1 MWYAVLNGIVRQ
13 TQKRGY
19 ENMSRMLHD
28 KTFYRTFAILTLS
41 LALQNLLTYSVNLA
55 DNIMLGRFSQDAL
68 SGASL
73 CNQLQFFLQMLVQGV
88 GEGVVVLGARYWGK
102 QDLKPIPNIIGAG
115 LRFGVSIAAVLFV
128 LALLFPTQIIRLMTN
143 DPVIMEQ
150 AVQYL
155 QIICFTYVI
164 FALTNML
171 TASLRSIGIVKIGY
185 IISASTLCINICLNY
200 VLIYGNFGAPALGVR
215 GAAIAT
221 LVSRMV
227 ELLIVIWFLK
237 FREHTLCLNWRK
249 LLLIDT
255 SYIRDYIQVSLPML
269 VTQTMWGAS
278 SIIQT
283 AILGNMQN
291 AAMVVPAN
299 SISVLVFQ
307 ILSVVGYG
315 AASAAAIITGRTL
328 GEGHKE
334 RIDQTAFTFQVLFC
348 IIGVFTGLVILL
360 SRGPVMMIYNTLS
373 HEAATL
379 TRQFITVL
387 AITSVGTCYQM
398 AADCGILRAGGDTRF
413 AMWNNIVFVWMICLP
428 CAALSA
434 FVFHFSPVVV
444 FFCLK
449 MEQLGK
455 CPVIFLRV
463 RSRKWIKQI
472 TR

>member
-1 MWYAVLNGIVRQ
+1 
-13 TQKRGY
+13 
-19 ENMSRMLHD
+19 MSRMLHD

-102 QDLKPIPNIIGAG
+102 KDLKPIPDIIGAG

-200 VLIYGNFGAPALGVR
+200 VLIYGHFGAPALGVR

-221 LVSRMV
+221 LVSRTV
-227 ELLIVIWFLK
+227 ELLVVIWFLK

-249 LLLIDT
+249 LLFIDT
-255 SYIRDYIQVSLPML
+255 SYIKDYIHVSLPML

-283 AILGNMQN
+283 AILGNMEN

-315 AASAAAIITGRTL
+315 AASAAAIMTGRTL

-334 RIDQTAFTFQVLFC
+334 RIDQTAFTFQIMFC
-348 IIGVFTGLVILL
+348 IIGVFTGLIILL
-360 SRGPVMMIYNTLS
+360 SRGPVLQIYNTLS
-373 HEAATL
+373 PEAAEL

-398 AADCGILRAGGDTRF
+398 AADCGILRAGGDTKF
-413 AMWNNIVFVWMICLP
+413 AMWNNLVFVWLICLP

-463 RSRKWIKQI
+463 RSKKWIKQI

>member
-1 MWYAVLNGIVRQ
+1 
-13 TQKRGY
+13 
-19 ENMSRMLHD
+19 MSRMLHD
-28 KTFYRTFAILTLS
+28 KAFYRTFVILTLS

-102 QDLKPIPNIIGAG
+102 KDLKPIPDIIGAG

-200 VLIYGNFGAPALGVR
+200 VLIYGHFGAPALGVR

-221 LVSRMV
+221 LVSRTV

-237 FREHTLCLNWRK
+237 FREHTLRLNWRK
-249 LLLIDT
+249 LLFIDT
-255 SYIRDYIQVSLPML
+255 SYIKDYIHVSLPML

-283 AILGNMQN
+283 AILGNMEN

-315 AASAAAIITGRTL
+315 AASAAAIMTGRTL

-334 RIDQTAFTFQVLFC
+334 RIDQTAFTFQIMFC
-348 IIGVFTGLVILL
+348 IIGVFTGLIILL
-360 SRGPVMMIYNTLS
+360 SRGPVLQIYNTLS
-373 HEAATL
+373 PEAAEL

-398 AADCGILRAGGDTRF
+398 AADCGILRAGGDTKF
-413 AMWNNIVFVWMICLP
+413 AMWNNLVFVWIICLP

>member
-1 MWYAVLNGIVRQ
+1 
-13 TQKRGY
+13 
-19 ENMSRMLHD
+19 MSRMLHD

-102 QDLKPIPNIIGAG
+102 KDLKPIPDIIGAG

-200 VLIYGNFGAPALGVR
+200 VLIYGHFGAPALGVR

-221 LVSRMV
+221 LVSRTV

-249 LLLIDT
+249 LLFIDT
-255 SYIRDYIQVSLPML
+255 SYIRDYIHVSLPML

-283 AILGNMQN
+283 AILGNMEN

-315 AASAAAIITGRTL
+315 AASAAAIMTGRTL

-334 RIDQTAFTFQVLFC
+334 RIDQTAFTFQIMFC
-348 IIGVFTGLVILL
+348 IIGVFTGLIILL
-360 SRGPVMMIYNTLS
+360 SRGLVLQIYNTLS
-373 HEAATL
+373 PEAAEL

-398 AADCGILRAGGDTRF
+398 AADCGILRAGGDTKF
-413 AMWNNIVFVWMICLP
+413 AMWNNLVFVWLICLP

-455 CPVIFLRV
+455 CPVILLRV
-463 RSRKWIKQI
+463 RSKKWIKQI

>member
-1 MWYAVLNGIVRQ
+1 
-13 TQKRGY
+13 
-19 ENMSRMLHD
+19 MSRMLHD
-28 KTFYRTFAILTLS
+28 KAFYRTFVILTLS

-102 QDLKPIPNIIGAG
+102 KDLKPIPDIIGAG

-128 LALLFPTQIIRLMTN
+128 LAVLFPTQIIRLMTN

-200 VLIYGNFGAPALGVR
+200 VLIYGHFGAPALGVR

-221 LVSRMV
+221 LVSRTV

-237 FREHTLCLNWRK
+237 FREHTLRLNWRK
-249 LLLIDT
+249 LLFIDT
-255 SYIRDYIQVSLPML
+255 SYIRDYIHVSLPML

-283 AILGNMQN
+283 AILGNMEN

-315 AASAAAIITGRTL
+315 AASAAAIMTGRTL

-334 RIDQTAFTFQVLFC
+334 RIDQTAFTFQIMFC
-348 IIGVFTGLVILL
+348 IIGVFTGLIILL
-360 SRGPVMMIYNTLS
+360 SRGPVLQIYNTLS
-373 HEAATL
+373 PEAAEL

-398 AADCGILRAGGDTRF
+398 AADCGILRAGGDTKF
-413 AMWNNIVFVWMICLP
+413 AMWNNIVFVWLICLP

-463 RSRKWIKQI
+463 RSKKWIKQI

>member
-1 MWYAVLNGIVRQ
+1 
-13 TQKRGY
+13 
-19 ENMSRMLHD
+19 MSRMLHD

-102 QDLKPIPNIIGAG
+102 KDLKPIPDIIGAG

-143 DPVIMEQ
+143 DPMIMEQ

-200 VLIYGNFGAPALGVR
+200 VLIYGHFGAPALGVR

-221 LVSRMV
+221 LVSRTV

-249 LLLIDT
+249 LLFIDT
-255 SYIRDYIQVSLPML
+255 SYIRDYIHVSLPML

-283 AILGNMQN
+283 AILGNMEN

-315 AASAAAIITGRTL
+315 AASAAAIMTGRTL

-334 RIDQTAFTFQVLFC
+334 RIDQTAFTFQIMFC
-348 IIGVFTGLVILL
+348 IIGVFTGLIILL
-360 SRGPVMMIYNTLS
+360 SRGPVLQIYNTLS
-373 HEAATL
+373 PEAAEL

-413 AMWNNIVFVWMICLP
+413 AMWNNLVFVWLICLP

-463 RSRKWIKQI
+463 RSKKWIKQI

>member
-1 MWYAVLNGIVRQ
+1 
-13 TQKRGY
+13 
-19 ENMSRMLHD
+19 MSRMLHD

-102 QDLKPIPNIIGAG
+102 KDLKPIPDIIGAG

-200 VLIYGNFGAPALGVR
+200 VLIYGHFGAPALGVR

-221 LVSRMV
+221 LVSRTV
-227 ELLIVIWFLK
+227 ELLVVIWFLK

-249 LLLIDT
+249 LLFIDT
-255 SYIRDYIQVSLPML
+255 SYIKDYIHVSLPML

-283 AILGNMQN
+283 AILGNMEN

-315 AASAAAIITGRTL
+315 AASAAAIMTGRTL

-334 RIDQTAFTFQVLFC
+334 RIDQTAFTFQIMFC
-348 IIGVFTGLVILL
+348 IIGVFTGLIILL
-360 SRGPVMMIYNTLS
+360 SRGPVLQIYNTLS
-373 HEAATL
+373 PEAAEL

-413 AMWNNIVFVWMICLP
+413 AMWNNIVFVWLICLP

-463 RSRKWIKQI
+463 RSKKWIKQI

>member
-1 MWYAVLNGIVRQ
+1 
-13 TQKRGY
+13 
-19 ENMSRMLHD
+19 MSRMLHD
-28 KTFYRTFAILTLS
+28 KAFYRTFVILTLS

-102 QDLKPIPNIIGAG
+102 KDLKPIPDIIGAG

-128 LALLFPTQIIRLMTN
+128 LAVLFPTQIIRLMTN

-200 VLIYGNFGAPALGVR
+200 VLIYGHFGAPALGVR

-221 LVSRMV
+221 LVSRTV

-237 FREHTLCLNWRK
+237 FREHTLHLNWRK
-249 LLLIDT
+249 LLFIDT
-255 SYIRDYIQVSLPML
+255 SYIKDYIHVSLPML

-283 AILGNMQN
+283 AILGNMEN

-315 AASAAAIITGRTL
+315 AASAAAIMTGRTL

-334 RIDQTAFTFQVLFC
+334 RIDQTAFTFQIMFC
-348 IIGVFTGLVILL
+348 IIGVFTGLIILL
-360 SRGPVMMIYNTLS
+360 SRGPVLQIYNTLS
-373 HEAATL
+373 PEAAEL

-398 AADCGILRAGGDTRF
+398 AADCGILRAGGDTKF
-413 AMWNNIVFVWMICLP
+413 AMWNNIVFVWIICLP

>member
-1 MWYAVLNGIVRQ
+1 
-13 TQKRGY
+13 
-19 ENMSRMLHD
+19 MSRMLHD

-102 QDLKPIPNIIGAG
+102 KDLKPIPDIIGAG

-200 VLIYGNFGAPALGVR
+200 VLIYGHFGAPALGVR

-221 LVSRMV
+221 LVSRTV

-249 LLLIDT
+249 LLFIDT
-255 SYIRDYIQVSLPML
+255 SYIKDYIHVSLPML

-283 AILGNMQN
+283 AILGNMEN

-315 AASAAAIITGRTL
+315 AASAAAIMTGRTL

-334 RIDQTAFTFQVLFC
+334 RIDQTAFTFQIMFC
-348 IIGVFTGLVILL
+348 IIGVFTGLIILL
-360 SRGPVMMIYNTLS
+360 SRGPVLQIYNTLS
-373 HEAATL
+373 PEAADL
-379 TRQFITVL
+379 TRHIITGL
-387 AITSVGTCYQM
+387 GTCYQM
-398 AADCGILRAGGDTRF
+398 AADCGILRAGGDTKF
-413 AMWNNIVFVWMICLP
+413 AMWNNLVFVWLICLP

-463 RSRKWIKQI
+463 RSKKWIKQI

>member
-1 MWYAVLNGIVRQ
+1 
-13 TQKRGY
+13 
-19 ENMSRMLHD
+19 MSRMLHD
-28 KTFYRTFAILTLS
+28 KAFYRTFVILTLS

-102 QDLKPIPNIIGAG
+102 KDLKPIPDIIGAG

-128 LALLFPTQIIRLMTN
+128 LAVLFPTQIIRLMTN

-200 VLIYGNFGAPALGVR
+200 VLIYGHFGAPALGVR

-221 LVSRMV
+221 LVSRTV

-237 FREHTLCLNWRK
+237 FREHTLHLNWRK
-249 LLLIDT
+249 LLFIDT
-255 SYIRDYIQVSLPML
+255 SYIRDYIHVSLPML

-283 AILGNMQN
+283 AILGNMEN

-315 AASAAAIITGRTL
+315 AASAAAIMTGRTL

-334 RIDQTAFTFQVLFC
+334 RIDQTAFTFQIMFC
-348 IIGVFTGLVILL
+348 IIGVFTGLIILL
-360 SRGPVMMIYNTLS
+360 SRGPVLQIYNTLS
-373 HEAATL
+373 PEAAEL

-398 AADCGILRAGGDTRF
+398 AADCGILRAGGDTKF
-413 AMWNNIVFVWMICLP
+413 AMWNNIVFVWIICLP

-463 RSRKWIKQI
+463 RSKKWIKQI

>member
-1 MWYAVLNGIVRQ
+1 
-13 TQKRGY
+13 
-19 ENMSRMLHD
+19 MSRMLHD

-41 LALQNLLTYSVNLA
+41 LALQNLLTYSVNLT

-102 QDLKPIPNIIGAG
+102 KDLKPIPDIIGAG

-171 TASLRSIGIVKIGY
+171 SASLRSIGIVKIGY

-200 VLIYGNFGAPALGVR
+200 VLIYGHFGAPALGVR

-221 LVSRMV
+221 LVSRTV

-237 FREHTLCLNWRK
+237 FREHTLRLNWRK
-249 LLLIDT
+249 LLFIDT
-255 SYIRDYIQVSLPML
+255 SYIKDYIHVSLPML

-283 AILGNMQN
+283 AILGNMEN

-315 AASAAAIITGRTL
+315 AASAAAIMTGRTL

-334 RIDQTAFTFQVLFC
+334 RIDQTAFTFQIMFC
-348 IIGVFTGLVILL
+348 IIGVFTGLIILL
-360 SRGPVMMIYNTLS
+360 SRGPVLQIYNTLS
-373 HEAATL
+373 PEAAEL

-398 AADCGILRAGGDTRF
+398 AADCGILRAGGDTKF
-413 AMWNNIVFVWMICLP
+413 AMWNNLVFVWLICLP

-463 RSRKWIKQI
+463 RSKKWIKQI

>member
-1 MWYAVLNGIVRQ
+1 
-13 TQKRGY
+13 
-19 ENMSRMLHD
+19 MSRMLHD
-28 KTFYRTFAILTLS
+28 KAFYRTFAILTLS

-102 QDLKPIPNIIGAG
+102 KDLKPIPDIIGAG

-200 VLIYGNFGAPALGVR
+200 VLIYGHFGAPALGVR

-221 LVSRMV
+221 LVSRTV

-237 FREHTLCLNWRK
+237 FREHTLHLNWRK
-249 LLLIDT
+249 LLFIDT
-255 SYIRDYIQVSLPML
+255 SYIRDYIHVSLPML

-283 AILGNMQN
+283 AILGNMEN

-315 AASAAAIITGRTL
+315 AASAAAIMTGRTL

-334 RIDQTAFTFQVLFC
+334 RIDQTAFTFQIMFC
-348 IIGVFTGLVILL
+348 IIGVFTGLIILL
-360 SRGPVMMIYNTLS
+360 SRGPVLQIYNTLS
-373 HEAATL
+373 PEAAEL

-398 AADCGILRAGGDTRF
+398 AADCGILRAGGDTKF
-413 AMWNNIVFVWMICLP
+413 AMWNNIVFVWLICLP

-463 RSRKWIKQI
+463 RSKKWIKQI

>member
-1 MWYAVLNGIVRQ
+1 
-13 TQKRGY
+13 
-19 ENMSRMLHD
+19 MSRMLHD

-102 QDLKPIPNIIGAG
+102 KDLKPIPDIIGAG

-143 DPVIMEQ
+143 DPMIMEQ

-200 VLIYGNFGAPALGVR
+200 VLIYGHFGAPALGVR

-221 LVSRMV
+221 LVSRTV

-249 LLLIDT
+249 LLFIDT
-255 SYIRDYIQVSLPML
+255 SYIRDYIHVSLPML

-283 AILGNMQN
+283 AILGNMEN

-315 AASAAAIITGRTL
+315 AASAAAIMTGRTL

-334 RIDQTAFTFQVLFC
+334 RINQTAFTFQIMFC
-348 IIGVFTGLVILL
+348 IIGVFTGLIILL
-360 SRGPVMMIYNTLS
+360 SRGPVLQIYNTLS
-373 HEAATL
+373 PEAAEL

-413 AMWNNIVFVWMICLP
+413 AMWNNLVFVWLICLP

-463 RSRKWIKQI
+463 RSKKWIKQI

>member
-1 MWYAVLNGIVRQ
+1 
-13 TQKRGY
+13 
-19 ENMSRMLHD
+19 MSRMLHD

-102 QDLKPIPNIIGAG
+102 KDLKPIPDIIGAG

-200 VLIYGNFGAPALGVR
+200 VLIYGHFGAPALGVR

-221 LVSRMV
+221 LVSRTV

-249 LLLIDT
+249 LLFIDT
-255 SYIRDYIQVSLPML
+255 SYIKDYIHVSLPML

-283 AILGNMQN
+283 AILGNMEN

-315 AASAAAIITGRTL
+315 AASAAAIMTGRTL

-334 RIDQTAFTFQVLFC
+334 RIDQTAFTFQIMFC
-348 IIGVFTGLVILL
+348 IIGVFTGLIILL
-360 SRGPVMMIYNTLS
+360 SRGPVLQIYNTLS
-373 HEAATL
+373 PEAAEL

-413 AMWNNIVFVWMICLP
+413 AMWNNLVFVWLICLP

-463 RSRKWIKQI
+463 RSKKWIKQI

>member
-1 MWYAVLNGIVRQ
+1 
-13 TQKRGY
+13 
-19 ENMSRMLHD
+19 MSRMLHD

-102 QDLKPIPNIIGAG
+102 KELKPIPDIIGAG

-200 VLIYGNFGAPALGVR
+200 VLIYGHFGAPALGVR

-221 LVSRMV
+221 LVSRTV

-237 FREHTLCLNWRK
+237 FREQTLRLNWRK
-249 LLLIDT
+249 LLFIDT
-255 SYIRDYIQVSLPML
+255 SYIKDYIHVSLPML

-283 AILGNMQN
+283 AILGNMEN

-315 AASAAAIITGRTL
+315 AASAAAIMTGRTL

-334 RIDQTAFTFQVLFC
+334 RIDQTAFTFQIMFC
-348 IIGVFTGLVILL
+348 IIGVLTGLIILL
-360 SRGPVMMIYNTLS
+360 SRGPVLQIYNTLS
-373 HEAATL
+373 PEAAEL

-398 AADCGILRAGGDTRF
+398 AADCGILRAGGDTKF
-413 AMWNNIVFVWMICLP
+413 AMWNNIVFVWLICLP

-463 RSRKWIKQI
+463 RSKKWIKQI

>member
-1 MWYAVLNGIVRQ
+1 
-13 TQKRGY
+13 
-19 ENMSRMLHD
+19 MSRMLHD
-28 KTFYRTFAILTLS
+28 KAFYRTFAILTLS

-102 QDLKPIPNIIGAG
+102 KDLKPIPDIIGAG

-143 DPVIMEQ
+143 DTVIMEQ

-200 VLIYGNFGAPALGVR
+200 VLIYGHFGAPALGVR

-221 LVSRMV
+221 LVSRTV

-237 FREHTLCLNWRK
+237 FREHTLHLNWRK
-249 LLLIDT
+249 LLFIDT
-255 SYIRDYIQVSLPML
+255 SYIRDYIHVSLPML

-283 AILGNMQN
+283 AILGNMEN

-315 AASAAAIITGRTL
+315 AASAAAIMTGRTL

-334 RIDQTAFTFQVLFC
+334 RIDQTAFTFQIMFC
-348 IIGVFTGLVILL
+348 IIGVFTGLIILL
-360 SRGPVMMIYNTLS
+360 SRGPVLQIYNTLS
-373 HEAATL
+373 PEAAEL

-398 AADCGILRAGGDTRF
+398 AADCGILRAGGDTKF
-413 AMWNNIVFVWMICLP
+413 AMWNNIVFVWLICLP

-463 RSRKWIKQI
+463 RSKKWIKQI

>member
-1 MWYAVLNGIVRQ
+1 
-13 TQKRGY
+13 
-19 ENMSRMLHD
+19 MSRMLHD

-102 QDLKPIPNIIGAG
+102 KDLKPIPDIIGAG

-200 VLIYGNFGAPALGVR
+200 VLIYGHFGAPALGVR

-221 LVSRMV
+221 LVSRTV

-237 FREHTLCLNWRK
+237 FREHTLRLNWRK
-249 LLLIDT
+249 LLFIDT
-255 SYIRDYIQVSLPML
+255 SYIKDYIHVSLPML

-283 AILGNMQN
+283 AILGNMEN

-315 AASAAAIITGRTL
+315 AASAAAIMTGRTL

-334 RIDQTAFTFQVLFC
+334 RIDQTAFTFQVMFC
-348 IIGVFTGLVILL
+348 IIGVFTGLIILL
-360 SRGPVMMIYNTLS
+360 SRGPVLQIYNTLS
-373 HEAATL
+373 PEAAEL

-398 AADCGILRAGGDTRF
+398 AADCGILRAGGDTKF
-413 AMWNNIVFVWMICLP
+413 AMWNNLVFVWLICLP

-463 RSRKWIKQI
+463 RSKKWIKQI

>member
-1 MWYAVLNGIVRQ
+1 
-13 TQKRGY
+13 
-19 ENMSRMLHD
+19 MSRMLHD

-88 GEGVVVLGARYWGK
+88 GEGVVVLGTRYWGK
-102 QDLKPIPNIIGAG
+102 KDLKPIPNIIGAG

-128 LALLFPTQIIRLMTN
+128 LALLFPYQIVRLMTN
-143 DPVIMEQ
+143 DPMIMEQ

-200 VLIYGNFGAPALGVR
+200 VLIYGNFGAPALGIR

-221 LVSRMV
+221 LVSRTV

-237 FREHTLCLNWRK
+237 FREHTLRLNWRK
-249 LLLIDT
+249 LLFIDT
-255 SYIRDYIQVSLPML
+255 SYISDYVRVSLPML

-278 SIIQT
+278 SIMQT

-328 GEGHKE
+328 GEGHRD
-334 RIDQTAFTFQVLFC
+334 RIDRTAFTFQIMFC
-348 IIGVFTGLVILL
+348 IIGVFTGLIILL

-373 HEAATL
+373 PEAAAL

-413 AMWNNIVFVWMICLP
+413 AMWNNIVFMWLICLP

-449 MEQLGK
+449 MDQLGK

-463 RSRKWIKQI
+463 RSKKWIKQI

>member
-1 MWYAVLNGIVRQ
+1 
-13 TQKRGY
+13 
-19 ENMSRMLHD
+19 MSRMLHD
-28 KTFYRTFAILTLS
+28 KAFYRTFVILTLS

-102 QDLKPIPNIIGAG
+102 KDLKPIPDIIGAG

-200 VLIYGNFGAPALGVR
+200 VLIYGHFDAPALGVR

-221 LVSRMV
+221 LVSRTV

-237 FREHTLCLNWRK
+237 FREHTLHLNWRK
-249 LLLIDT
+249 LLFIDT
-255 SYIRDYIQVSLPML
+255 SYIRDYIHVSLPML

-283 AILGNMQN
+283 AILGNMEN

-315 AASAAAIITGRTL
+315 AASAAAIMTGRTL

-334 RIDQTAFTFQVLFC
+334 RIDQTAFTFQIMFC
-348 IIGVFTGLVILL
+348 IIGVFTGLIILL
-360 SRGPVMMIYNTLS
+360 SRGPVLQIYNTLS
-373 HEAATL
+373 PEAAEL
-379 TRQFITVL
+379 TRQFIIVL

-398 AADCGILRAGGDTRF
+398 AADCGILRAGGDTKF
-413 AMWNNIVFVWMICLP
+413 AMWNNIVFVWLICLP

-444 FFCLK
+444 FFCRK

-463 RSRKWIKQI
+463 RSKKWIKQI

>member
-1 MWYAVLNGIVRQ
+1 
-13 TQKRGY
+13 
-19 ENMSRMLHD
+19 MSRMLHD
-28 KTFYRTFAILTLS
+28 KAFYRTFVILTLS

-102 QDLKPIPNIIGAG
+102 KDLKPIPDIIGAG

-128 LALLFPTQIIRLMTN
+128 LAVLFPTQIVRLMTN

-200 VLIYGNFGAPALGVR
+200 ILIYGHFGAPALGVR

-221 LVSRMV
+221 LVSRTV

-237 FREHTLCLNWRK
+237 FREHTLRLNWRK
-249 LLLIDT
+249 LLFIDT
-255 SYIRDYIQVSLPML
+255 SYIRDYIHVSLPML

-283 AILGNMQN
+283 AILGNMEN

-315 AASAAAIITGRTL
+315 AASAAAIMTGRTL

-334 RIDQTAFTFQVLFC
+334 RIDQTAFTFQIMFC
-348 IIGVFTGLVILL
+348 IIGVYTGLIILL
-360 SRGPVMMIYNTLS
+360 SRGPVLQIYNTLS
-373 HEAATL
+373 PEAAEL
-379 TRQFITVL
+379 TRQFIIVL

-398 AADCGILRAGGDTRF
+398 AADCGILRAGGDTKF
-413 AMWNNIVFVWMICLP
+413 AMWNNIVFVWLICLP

-434 FVFHFSPVVV
+434 FVFRFSPVVV

-463 RSRKWIKQI
+463 RSKKWIKQI

>member
-1 MWYAVLNGIVRQ
+1 
-13 TQKRGY
+13 
-19 ENMSRMLHD
+19 MSRMLHD

-41 LALQNLLTYSVNLA
+41 LALQNLLTYSVNLT

-102 QDLKPIPNIIGAG
+102 KDLKPIPDIIGAG

-200 VLIYGNFGAPALGVR
+200 VLIYGHFGAPALGVR

-221 LVSRMV
+221 LVSRTV

-237 FREHTLCLNWRK
+237 FREHTLRLNWRK
-249 LLLIDT
+249 LLFIDT
-255 SYIRDYIQVSLPML
+255 SYIKDYIHVSLPML

-283 AILGNMQN
+283 AILGNMEN

-315 AASAAAIITGRTL
+315 AASAAAIMTGRTL

-334 RIDQTAFTFQVLFC
+334 RIDQTAFTFQIMFC
-348 IIGVFTGLVILL
+348 IIGVFTGLIILL
-360 SRGPVMMIYNTLS
+360 SRGPVLQIYNTLS
-373 HEAATL
+373 PEAAEL

-398 AADCGILRAGGDTRF
+398 AADCGILRAGGDTKF
-413 AMWNNIVFVWMICLP
+413 AMWNNLVFVWLICLP

-455 CPVIFLRV
+455 CPIIFLRV
-463 RSRKWIKQI
+463 RSKKWIKQI

>member
-1 MWYAVLNGIVRQ
+1 
-13 TQKRGY
+13 
-19 ENMSRMLHD
+19 MSRMLHD

-102 QDLKPIPNIIGAG
+102 KDLKPIPDIIGAG

-200 VLIYGNFGAPALGVR
+200 VLIYGHFGAPALGVR

-221 LVSRMV
+221 LVSRTV

-237 FREHTLCLNWRK
+237 FREHTLRLNWRK
-249 LLLIDT
+249 LLFIDT
-255 SYIRDYIQVSLPML
+255 SYIKDYIQVSLPML

-283 AILGNMQN
+283 AILGNMEN

-315 AASAAAIITGRTL
+315 AASAAAIMTGRTL

-334 RIDQTAFTFQVLFC
+334 RIDQTAFTFQIMFC
-348 IIGVFTGLVILL
+348 IIGVFTGLIILL
-360 SRGPVMMIYNTLS
+360 SRGPVLQIYNTLS
-373 HEAATL
+373 PEAAEL

-398 AADCGILRAGGDTRF
+398 AADCGILRAGGDTKF
-413 AMWNNIVFVWMICLP
+413 AMWNNLVFVWLICLP

-463 RSRKWIKQI
+463 RSKKWIKQI

>member
-1 MWYAVLNGIVRQ
+1 
-13 TQKRGY
+13 
-19 ENMSRMLHD
+19 MSRMLHD
-28 KTFYRTFAILTLS
+28 KAFYRTFVILTLS

-102 QDLKPIPNIIGAG
+102 KDLKPIPDIIGAG

-200 VLIYGNFGAPALGVR
+200 VLIYGHFGAPALGVR

-221 LVSRMV
+221 LVSRTV

-237 FREHTLCLNWRK
+237 FREHTLRLNWRK
-249 LLLIDT
+249 LLFIDT
-255 SYIRDYIQVSLPML
+255 SYIKDYIHVSLPML

-283 AILGNMQN
+283 AILGNMEN

-315 AASAAAIITGRTL
+315 AASAAAIMTGRTL

-334 RIDQTAFTFQVLFC
+334 RIDQTAFTFQIMFC
-348 IIGVFTGLVILL
+348 IIGVFTGLIILL
-360 SRGPVMMIYNTLS
+360 SRGPVLQIYNTLS
-373 HEAATL
+373 PEAAEL

-398 AADCGILRAGGDTRF
+398 AADCGILRAGGDTTF
-413 AMWNNIVFVWMICLP
+413 AMWNNIVFVWLICLP

-463 RSRKWIKQI
+463 RSKKWIKQI

>member
-1 MWYAVLNGIVRQ
+1 
-13 TQKRGY
+13 
-19 ENMSRMLHD
+19 MSRMLHD

-41 LALQNLLTYSVNLA
+41 LALQNLLTYSVNLT

-102 QDLKPIPNIIGAG
+102 KDLKPIPDIIGAG

-200 VLIYGNFGAPALGVR
+200 VLIYGHFGAPALGVR

-221 LVSRMV
+221 LVSRTV

-237 FREHTLCLNWRK
+237 FREHTLRLNWRK
-249 LLLIDT
+249 LLFIDT
-255 SYIRDYIQVSLPML
+255 SYIKDYIHVSLPML

-283 AILGNMQN
+283 AILGNMEN

-315 AASAAAIITGRTL
+315 AASAAAIMTGRTL

-334 RIDQTAFTFQVLFC
+334 RIDQTALTFQIMFC
-348 IIGVFTGLVILL
+348 IIGVFTGLIILL
-360 SRGPVMMIYNTLS
+360 SRGPVLQIYNTLS
-373 HEAATL
+373 PEAAEL

-398 AADCGILRAGGDTRF
+398 AADCGILRAGGDTKF
-413 AMWNNIVFVWMICLP
+413 AMWNNIVFVWLICLP

-463 RSRKWIKQI
+463 RSKKWIKQI

>member
-1 MWYAVLNGIVRQ
+1 
-13 TQKRGY
+13 
-19 ENMSRMLHD
+19 MSRMLHD

-102 QDLKPIPNIIGAG
+102 KDLKPIPDIIGAG

-200 VLIYGNFGAPALGVR
+200 VLIYGHFGAPALGVR

-221 LVSRMV
+221 LVSRTV

-237 FREHTLCLNWRK
+237 FREHTLRLNWRK
-249 LLLIDT
+249 LLFIDT
-255 SYIRDYIQVSLPML
+255 SYIKDYIHVSLPML

-283 AILGNMQN
+283 AILGNMEN

-315 AASAAAIITGRTL
+315 AASAAAIMTGRTL

-334 RIDQTAFTFQVLFC
+334 RIDQTAFTFQIMFC
-348 IIGVFTGLVILL
+348 IIGVFTGLIILL
-360 SRGPVMMIYNTLS
+360 SRGPVLQIYNTLS
-373 HEAATL
+373 PEAAEL

-398 AADCGILRAGGDTRF
+398 AADCGILRAGGDTKF
-413 AMWNNIVFVWMICLP
+413 AMWNNIVFVWLICLP

-463 RSRKWIKQI
+463 RSKKWIKQI

>member
-1 MWYAVLNGIVRQ
+1 
-13 TQKRGY
+13 
-19 ENMSRMLHD
+19 MSRMLHD

-102 QDLKPIPNIIGAG
+102 KDLKPIPDIIGAG

-200 VLIYGNFGAPALGVR
+200 VLIYGHFGAPALGVR

-221 LVSRMV
+221 LVSRTV

-237 FREHTLCLNWRK
+237 FREHVLRLNWRK
-249 LLLIDT
+249 LLFIDT
-255 SYIRDYIQVSLPML
+255 SYIRDYIHVSLPML

-283 AILGNMQN
+283 AILGNMEN

-315 AASAAAIITGRTL
+315 AASAAAIMTGRTL

-334 RIDQTAFTFQVLFC
+334 RIDQTALTFQIMFC
-348 IIGVFTGLVILL
+348 IIGVFTGLIILL
-360 SRGPVMMIYNTLS
+360 SRGPVLQIYNTLS
-373 HEAATL
+373 PEAAEL

-398 AADCGILRAGGDTRF
+398 AADCGILRAGGDTKF
-413 AMWNNIVFVWMICLP
+413 AMWNNLVFVWLICLP

-463 RSRKWIKQI
+463 RSKKWIKQI

>member
-1 MWYAVLNGIVRQ
+1 
-13 TQKRGY
+13 
-19 ENMSRMLHD
+19 MSRMLHD
-28 KTFYRTFAILTLS
+28 KAFYRTFVILTLS

-102 QDLKPIPNIIGAG
+102 KDLKPIPDIIGAG

-128 LALLFPTQIIRLMTN
+128 LAVLFPTQIIRLMTN

-200 VLIYGNFGAPALGVR
+200 ILIYGHFGAPALGVR

-221 LVSRMV
+221 LVSRTV

-237 FREHTLCLNWRK
+237 FREHTLHLNWRK
-249 LLLIDT
+249 LLFIDT
-255 SYIRDYIQVSLPML
+255 SYIKDYIHVSLPML

-283 AILGNMQN
+283 AILGNMEK

-315 AASAAAIITGRTL
+315 AASAAAIMTGRTL

-334 RIDQTAFTFQVLFC
+334 RIDQTAFTFQIMFC
-348 IIGVFTGLVILL
+348 IIGVFTGLIILL
-360 SRGPVMMIYNTLS
+360 SRGPVLQIYDTLS
-373 HEAATL
+373 PEAAEL

-398 AADCGILRAGGDTRF
+398 AADCGILRAGGDTKF
-413 AMWNNIVFVWMICLP
+413 AMWNNLVFVWIICLP

-463 RSRKWIKQI
+463 RSKKWIKQI

>member
-1 MWYAVLNGIVRQ
+1 
-13 TQKRGY
+13 
-19 ENMSRMLHD
+19 MSRMLHD

-41 LALQNLLTYSVNLA
+41 LALQNLLTYSVNLT

-102 QDLKPIPNIIGAG
+102 KDLKPIPDIIGAG

-200 VLIYGNFGAPALGVR
+200 VLIYGHFGAPALGVR

-221 LVSRMV
+221 LVSRTV

-237 FREHTLCLNWRK
+237 FREHTLRLNWRK
-249 LLLIDT
+249 LLFIDT
-255 SYIRDYIQVSLPML
+255 SYIKDYIHVSLPML

-283 AILGNMQN
+283 AILGNMEN

-315 AASAAAIITGRTL
+315 AASAAAIMTGRTL

-334 RIDQTAFTFQVLFC
+334 RIDQTAFTFQIMFC
-348 IIGVFTGLVILL
+348 IIGVFTGLIILL
-360 SRGPVMMIYNTLS
+360 SRGPVLQIYNTLS
-373 HEAATL
+373 PEAAEL

-398 AADCGILRAGGDTRF
+398 AADCGILRAGGDTKF
-413 AMWNNIVFVWMICLP
+413 AMWNNLVFVWLICLP

-434 FVFHFSPVVV
+434 FVSHFSPVVV

-463 RSRKWIKQI
+463 RSKKWIKQI

>member
-1 MWYAVLNGIVRQ
+1 
-13 TQKRGY
+13 
-19 ENMSRMLHD
+19 MSRMLHD

-102 QDLKPIPNIIGAG
+102 KNLKPIPDIIGAG

-200 VLIYGNFGAPALGVR
+200 VLIYGHFGAPALGVR

-221 LVSRMV
+221 LVSRTV

-237 FREHTLCLNWRK
+237 FREHTLRLNWRK
-249 LLLIDT
+249 LFFIDT
-255 SYIRDYIQVSLPML
+255 SYIKDYIHVSLPML

-283 AILGNMQN
+283 AILGNMEN

-315 AASAAAIITGRTL
+315 AASAAAIMTGRTL

-334 RIDQTAFTFQVLFC
+334 RIDQTAFTFQIMFC
-348 IIGVFTGLVILL
+348 IIGVFTGLIILL
-360 SRGPVMMIYNTLS
+360 SRGPVLQIYNTLS
-373 HEAATL
+373 PEAAEL

-398 AADCGILRAGGDTRF
+398 AADCGILRAGGDTKF
-413 AMWNNIVFVWMICLP
+413 AMWNNLVFVWLICLP

-463 RSRKWIKQI
+463 RSKKWIKQI

>member
-1 MWYAVLNGIVRQ
+1 
-13 TQKRGY
+13 
-19 ENMSRMLHD
+19 MSRMLHD
-28 KTFYRTFAILTLS
+28 KAFYRTFVILTLS

-102 QDLKPIPNIIGAG
+102 KDLKPIPDIIGAG

-128 LALLFPTQIIRLMTN
+128 LAVLFPTQIIRLMTN

-200 VLIYGNFGAPALGVR
+200 VLIYGHFGAPALGVR

-221 LVSRMV
+221 LVSRTV

-237 FREHTLCLNWRK
+237 FREHTLRLNWRK
-249 LLLIDT
+249 LLFIDT
-255 SYIRDYIQVSLPML
+255 SYIRDYIHVSLPML

-283 AILGNMQN
+283 AILGNMEN

-315 AASAAAIITGRTL
+315 AASAAAIMTGRTL

-334 RIDQTAFTFQVLFC
+334 RIDQTAFTFQIMFC
-348 IIGVFTGLVILL
+348 IIGVFTGLIILL
-360 SRGPVMMIYNTLS
+360 SRGPVLQIYNTLS
-373 HEAATL
+373 PEAAEL

-398 AADCGILRAGGDTRF
+398 AADCGILRAGGDTKF
-413 AMWNNIVFVWMICLP
+413 AMWNNIVFVWIICLP

-463 RSRKWIKQI
+463 RSKKWIKQI

>member
-1 MWYAVLNGIVRQ
+1 
-13 TQKRGY
+13 
-19 ENMSRMLHD
+19 MSRMLHD

-102 QDLKPIPNIIGAG
+102 KDLKPIPDIIGAG

-200 VLIYGNFGAPALGVR
+200 VLIYGHFGAPALGVR

-221 LVSRMV
+221 LVSRTV

-249 LLLIDT
+249 LLVIDT
-255 SYIRDYIQVSLPML
+255 SYIRDYIHVSLPML

-283 AILGNMQN
+283 AILGNMEN

-315 AASAAAIITGRTL
+315 AASAAAIMTGRTL

-334 RIDQTAFTFQVLFC
+334 RINQTAFTFQIMFC
-348 IIGVFTGLVILL
+348 VIGVFTGLIILL
-360 SRGPVMMIYNTLS
+360 SRGPVLQIYNTLS
-373 HEAATL
+373 PEAAEL

-398 AADCGILRAGGDTRF
+398 AADCGILRAGGDTKF
-413 AMWNNIVFVWMICLP
+413 AMWNNLVFVWLICLP

-463 RSRKWIKQI
+463 RSKKWIKQI

>member
-1 MWYAVLNGIVRQ
+1 
-13 TQKRGY
+13 
-19 ENMSRMLHD
+19 MSRILHD

-102 QDLKPIPNIIGAG
+102 KALKPIPDIIGAG

-200 VLIYGNFGAPALGVR
+200 VLIYGHFGAPALGVR

-221 LVSRMV
+221 LVSRTV

-237 FREHTLCLNWRK
+237 FREHTLRLNWRK
-249 LLLIDT
+249 LLFIDT
-255 SYIRDYIQVSLPML
+255 SYIKDYIHVSLPML

-283 AILGNMQN
+283 AILGNMEN

-315 AASAAAIITGRTL
+315 AASAAAIMTGRTL

-334 RIDQTAFTFQVLFC
+334 RIDQTAFTFQIMFC
-348 IIGVFTGLVILL
+348 IIGVFTGLIILL
-360 SRGPVMMIYNTLS
+360 SRGPVLQIYNTLS
-373 HEAATL
+373 PEAAEL

-398 AADCGILRAGGDTRF
+398 AADCGILRAGGDTKF
-413 AMWNNIVFVWMICLP
+413 AMWNNLVFVWLICLP

-463 RSRKWIKQI
+463 RSKKWIKQI

>member
-1 MWYAVLNGIVRQ
+1 
-13 TQKRGY
+13 
-19 ENMSRMLHD
+19 MSRMLHD

-102 QDLKPIPNIIGAG
+102 KDLKPIPDIIGAG

-200 VLIYGNFGAPALGVR
+200 VLIYGHFGAPALGVR

-221 LVSRMV
+221 LVSRTV

-237 FREHTLCLNWRK
+237 FREHTLRLNWRK
-249 LLLIDT
+249 LFFIDT
-255 SYIRDYIQVSLPML
+255 SYIKDYIHVSLPML

-283 AILGNMQN
+283 AILGNMEN

-315 AASAAAIITGRTL
+315 AASAAAIMTGRTL

-334 RIDQTAFTFQVLFC
+334 RIDQTAFTFQIMFC
-348 IIGVFTGLVILL
+348 IIGVFTGLIILL
-360 SRGPVMMIYNTLS
+360 SRGPVLQIYNTLS
-373 HEAATL
+373 PEAAEL

-398 AADCGILRAGGDTRF
+398 AADCGILRAGGDTKF
-413 AMWNNIVFVWMICLP
+413 AMWNNLVFVWLICLP

-463 RSRKWIKQI
+463 RSKKWIKQI

>member
-1 MWYAVLNGIVRQ
+1 
-13 TQKRGY
+13 
-19 ENMSRMLHD
+19 MSRMLHD
-28 KTFYRTFAILTLS
+28 KAFYRTFAILTLS

-55 DNIMLGRFSQDAL
+55 DNIMLGLFSQDAL

-73 CNQLQFFLQMLVQGV
+73 CNQLQFFLQMLVQAV

-102 QDLKPIPNIIGAG
+102 KDLKPIPDIIGAG

-128 LALLFPTQIIRLMTN
+128 LAVLFPTQIIRLMTN

-200 VLIYGNFGAPALGVR
+200 VLIYGHFGAPALGVR

-221 LVSRMV
+221 LVSRTV
-227 ELLIVIWFLK
+227 ELLIVMWFLK
-237 FREHTLCLNWRK
+237 FREHTLRLNWRT
-249 LLLIDT
+249 LLFIDT
-255 SYIRDYIQVSLPML
+255 SYIRDYIHVSLPML

-283 AILGNMQN
+283 AILGNMEN

-315 AASAAAIITGRTL
+315 AASAAAIMTGRTL

-334 RIDQTAFTFQVLFC
+334 RIDQTAFTFQIMFC
-348 IIGVFTGLVILL
+348 IIGVFTGLIILL
-360 SRGPVMMIYNTLS
+360 SRGPVLQIYNTLS
-373 HEAATL
+373 PEAAEL

-398 AADCGILRAGGDTRF
+398 AADCGILRAGGDTKF
-413 AMWNNIVFVWMICLP
+413 AMWNNLVFVWIICLP

>member
-1 MWYAVLNGIVRQ
+1 
-13 TQKRGY
+13 
-19 ENMSRMLHD
+19 MSRMLHD

-73 CNQLQFFLQMLVQGV
+73 CNQLQFFLQMLVQGI

-102 QDLKPIPNIIGAG
+102 KDLKPIPDIIGAG

-200 VLIYGNFGAPALGVR
+200 VLIYGHFGAPALGVR

-221 LVSRMV
+221 LVSRTV

-237 FREHTLCLNWRK
+237 FREHTLRLNWRK
-249 LLLIDT
+249 LLFIDT
-255 SYIRDYIQVSLPML
+255 SYIRDYIHVSLPML

-283 AILGNMQN
+283 AILGNMEN

-315 AASAAAIITGRTL
+315 AASAAAIMTGRTL

-334 RIDQTAFTFQVLFC
+334 RINQTAFTFQIMFC
-348 IIGVFTGLVILL
+348 IIGVFTGLIILL
-360 SRGPVMMIYNTLS
+360 SRGPVLQIYNTLS
-373 HEAATL
+373 PEAAEL

-413 AMWNNIVFVWMICLP
+413 AMWNNLVFVWLICLP

-463 RSRKWIKQI
+463 RSKKWIKQI